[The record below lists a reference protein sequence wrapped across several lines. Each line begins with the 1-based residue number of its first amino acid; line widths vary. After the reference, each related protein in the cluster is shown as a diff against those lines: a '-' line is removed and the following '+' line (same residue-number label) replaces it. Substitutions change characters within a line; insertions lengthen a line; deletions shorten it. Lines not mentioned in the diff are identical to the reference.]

1 MQITD
6 LKQEQKI
13 MPLFRLG
20 FRPFFLGG
28 ASFSIIA
35 IILWGMFMHGSL
47 SFTPLGG
54 IYWWHLHEMIFGFAA
69 AIITGFLLTA
79 VQNWTGSRGIS
90 GTKLMLLFAIWLLAR
105 VAILFPNFFGEQITT
120 IIDIAFLPIVA
131 YLLGKPIIAIKQ
143 YRNLFFIPL
152 LLLFTFTNIEMHYA
166 IYLPELFSVKYTGYA
181 SVMLITFLM
190 TVMSGRVTPMFTANG
205 TGTQKAQPINALE
218 LITNGSVAV
227 TLFALLLQ
235 PFIGVNT
242 LFMSAILTIAGI
254 SQGIRWFRWKP
265 WITLGVP
272 LLWSL
277 HFAVLF
283 VWFGL
288 LMLALAF
295 YIPELPMKHFW
306 HLITIG
312 GMAGLILAMIS
323 RVTLGHTGR
332 PLMPPKIMSVAFVMV
347 SLSALVRV
355 FGPWLLPEKLMIFV
369 DISITFW
376 VIAFASFV
384 WKYGPMLLTERA
396 DKRPG

>member
-28 ASFSIIA
+28 AVFSVIA
-35 IILWGMFMHGSL
+35 IILWGMFLHGSL

-54 IYWWHLHEMIFGFAA
+54 NYWWHLHEMIFGFAA

-79 VQNWTGSRGIS
+79 VQNWTGSRGVS
-90 GTKLMLLFAIWLLAR
+90 GNKLMVLFAIWLIAR
-105 VAILFPNFFGEQITT
+105 IGILFPALLGEQLTT
-120 IIDIAFLPIVA
+120 IVDIAFLPIVA
-131 YLLGKPIIAIKQ
+131 YFLGKPIIAIKQ

-166 IYLPELFSVKYTGYA
+166 IYLPDLFSVKYTGYA
-181 SVMLITFLM
+181 AVMLITFLM
-190 TVMSGRVTPMFTANG
+190 SVMSGRVTPMFTANG
-205 TGTQKAQPINALE
+205 TGTQKVLPIKWLDI
-218 LITNGSVAV
+218 ITNGSVAV
-227 TLFALLLQ
+227 ALFALLLQ
-235 PFIGVNT
+235 PYVEINA
-242 LFMSAILTIAGI
+242 LFMTVVFAIAGI
-254 SQGIRWFRWKP
+254 SQAIRWFRWKP

-295 YIPELPMKHFW
+295 YMPELPMNHFW

-332 PLMPPKIMSVAFVMV
+332 PLMPPKIMSVAFAFV
-347 SLSALVRV
+347 SLSALTRA
-355 FGPWLLPEKLMIFV
+355 FGPWFIPEKLMVFV

-376 VIAFASFV
+376 VIAFAVFA
-384 WKYGPMLLTERA
+384 WKYGPMLLSERA